1 MLCLLIDKNVS
12 ERLRIAGLLRSLGL
26 ECTVMEAL
34 PVGALTYGVPQPQ
47 LVLFESSSAD
57 IAQTYLHHLQLGH
70 RERAAPTVFCYT
82 KEPQIEDMAACIL
95 AGAADYLVQPFD
107 KKLLKFKLQQ
117 AGVLQH

>member
-26 ECTVMEAL
+26 ECTVMEAF
-34 PVGALTYGVPQPQ
+34 PEGALAYGAQQPQ
-47 LVLFESSSAD
+47 LILFESSSAD
-57 IAQTYLHHLQLGH
+57 IARTYLNHLQHDH
-70 RERAAPTVFCYT
+70 RGSTAPKVICYN
-82 KEPQIEDMAACIL
+82 KKPHIEEMAACIL

-107 KKLLKFKLQQ
+107 QELLKFKLQQ